1 MRTLLKSIEE
11 IPGKLKNVCDNR
23 EVIFD
28 KLKAYVGERSIKKIL
43 IIASGTSYNA
53 AFTTKMFG
61 EKVLDVPVEIMYP
74 NAFYNYNNK
83 SFLTDD
89 VLYIFISQTG
99 STKLVYDS
107 LKLVKEMGLMNIAI
121 TENSDSAIAKE
132 ASLDLDMGTG
142 IEEYVYRTIGYST
155 TCATMYLV
163 YLSLLRIENR
173 ILPDVYEA
181 YISDYRNAVESIEG
195 IASRTH
201 IWYEKH
207 AEVIATFNKFIFAGA
222 ADLLPV
228 AMEADI
234 KFMEMVPVFTNSF
247 EMEELIHGPQNAFDD
262 KIGYFLISKNGVDSD
277 KAQRI
282 AKFINCEI
290 GKNAVLVGDVA
301 VTDMDIQID
310 FASDNF
316 YALEVITALQVLAYR
331 ISIDRG
337 RDLSVR
343 INSSINNYITKLL

>member
-11 IPGKLKNVCDNR
+11 IPEKLKNVCDNR
-23 EVIFD
+23 EENYD
-28 KLKAYVGERSIKKIL
+28 KLKAYVGEKKIGKIL

-61 EKVLDVPVEIMYP
+61 EKVLGVPVEIMYP
-74 NAFYNYNNK
+74 NAFYNYMNK
-83 SFLTDD
+83 SFLTED
-89 VLYIFISQTG
+89 VLTIFISQTG

-107 LKLVKEMGLMNIAI
+107 LVLVKDLGLMNIAI
-121 TENSDSAIAKE
+121 TENSESAIAKE
-132 ASLDLDMGTG
+132 ASLDLDMGTD
-142 IEEYVYRTIGYST
+142 IEEYVYRTIGYSA

-163 YLSLLRIENR
+163 YLNLLRIGNR
-173 ILPDVYEA
+173 ILPEAYEA
-181 YISDYRNAVESIEG
+181 YLADYKKAVDSIEG
-195 IASRTH
+195 IAARTH

-247 EMEELIHGPQNAFDD
+247 EMEELIHGPQNAFDES
-262 KIGYFLISKNGVDSD
+262 IGYFLLSKDGVDSE

-282 AKFINCEI
+282 AAFIRGEI
-290 GKNAVLVGDVA
+290 GENAVLVGDVA
-301 VTDMDIQID
+301 VTDMDILID
-310 FASDNF
+310 YASENF
-316 YALEVITALQVLAYR
+316 YALEAITVLQVLAYR

>member
-11 IPGKLKNVCDNR
+11 IPEKLKNVCDNR
-23 EVIFD
+23 QDIYD
-28 KLKAYVGERSIKKIL
+28 KLKAYVGEKKIGKIL
-43 IIASGTSYNA
+43 IVGSGTSYNA
-53 AFTTKMFG
+53 ALTTKMFG
-61 EKVLDVPVEIMYP
+61 EKVLNVPVEIMYP
-74 NAFYNYNNK
+74 NDFYHYYNK

-89 VLYIFISQTG
+89 VLTIFISQTG

-107 LKLVKEMGLMNIAI
+107 LVLVKNLGLMNIAI

-163 YLSLLRIENR
+163 YLNLLRVDKGIS
-173 ILPDVYEA
+173 PEA
-181 YISDYRNAVESIEG
+181 YDGYILDFMKAVSSIEG
-195 IASRTH
+195 ITARTH

-207 AEVIATFNKFIFAGA
+207 AEAISSFNKFIFAGA

-247 EMEELIHGPQNAFDD
+247 EMEELIHGPQNAFDES
-262 KIGYFLISKNGVDSD
+262 IGYFLISKSGVDSE
-277 KAQRI
+277 KAGRI
-282 AKFINCEI
+282 AAFIRGEI
-290 GKNAVLVGDVA
+290 GENAILVGDVEA
-301 VTDMDIQID
+301 CDMDIFID
-310 FASDNF
+310 YASENF
-316 YALEVITALQVLAYR
+316 YPLEAITALQVLAYR
-331 ISIDRG
+331 ISVDRG

>member
-11 IPGKLKNVCDNR
+11 IPEKLKNIGDNR
-23 EVIFD
+23 DVIFD
-28 KLKAYVGERSIKKIL
+28 KLKAYVGGKKISR
-43 IIASGTSYNA
+43 IMVVASGTSYNA

-61 EKVLDVPVEIMYP
+61 EKVLGVPVEIMYP
-74 NAFYNYNNK
+74 NAFYNYMNK
-83 SFLTDD
+83 SFLTED
-89 VLYIFISQTG
+89 VLTIFISQTG

-107 LKLVKEMGLMNIAI
+107 LSLVKNLGLMNIAI
-121 TENSDSAIAKE
+121 TENSDSAIAKA
-132 ASLDLDMGTG
+132 ASLDLDMGTD
-142 IEEYVYRTIGYST
+142 IEEYVYRTIGYSA

-163 YLSLLRIENR
+163 YLSLLQIEER
-173 ILPDVYEA
+173 ILPEEYEDYLA
-181 YISDYRNAVESIEG
+181 DYRKAVENIEG

-201 IWYEKH
+201 VWYEKH
-207 AEVIATFNKFIFAGA
+207 AERIAGFNKFIFAGA
-222 ADLLPV
+222 GDLLPV

-262 KIGYFLISKNGVDSD
+262 RIGYFLISKSGVDSE

-282 AKFINCEI
+282 AAFIRGEI
-290 GKNAVLVGDVA
+290 GENAVLVGDVA
-301 VTDMDIQID
+301 VTDMDIFID
-310 FASDNF
+310 YASDNF
-316 YALEVITALQVLAYR
+316 YALEAITALQVLAYR

-337 RDLSVR
+337 RDLSER

>member
-11 IPGKLKNVCDNR
+11 IPEKLKNVCDNR
-23 EVIFD
+23 EENYE
-28 KLKAYVGERSIKKIL
+28 KLKTYVGEKKIGKIL

-53 AFTTKMFG
+53 ALTTKMFG
-61 EKVLDVPVEIMYP
+61 EKVLGVPVEIMYP
-74 NAFYNYNNK
+74 NAFYNYMNK
-83 SFLTDD
+83 SFLTED
-89 VLYIFISQTG
+89 VLTIFISQTG

-107 LKLVKEMGLMNIAI
+107 LVLVKDLGLMNIAI

-132 ASLDLDMGTG
+132 ASLDLDMGTD

-163 YLSLLRIENR
+163 YLNLLRIDNR
-173 ILPDVYEA
+173 IESKEYDG
-181 YISDYRNAVESIEG
+181 YIADYRKAVLNIEG
-195 IASRTH
+195 IAARTH

-207 AEVIATFNKFIFAGA
+207 AERIAGFNKFIFAGA

-247 EMEELIHGPQNAFDD
+247 EMEELIHGPQNAFDES
-262 KIGYFLISKNGVDSD
+262 IGYFLISKDGVDSE

-282 AKFINCEI
+282 AAFIRGEI
-290 GKNAVLVGDVA
+290 GENAVLVGDVA
-301 VTDMDIQID
+301 LNDMDIMID
-310 FASDNF
+310 YASENF
-316 YALEVITALQVLAYR
+316 YALEAITALQVLAYR

-343 INSSINNYITKLL
+343 INSSITNYITKLL